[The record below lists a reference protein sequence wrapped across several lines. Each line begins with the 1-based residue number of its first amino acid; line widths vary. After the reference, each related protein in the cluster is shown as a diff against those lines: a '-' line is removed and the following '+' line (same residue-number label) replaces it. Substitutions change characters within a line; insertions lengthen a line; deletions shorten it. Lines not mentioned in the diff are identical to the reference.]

1 MMGLSRNGTPLKPS
15 NDRMAVIAGEMGT
28 LLASSLP
35 FFSPLPN
42 FPSSSFASLDRAA
55 MIHFHKRW
63 LTATCSSLCL
73 LQFAAMSAV
82 AEEPEPVRTSGEIS
96 YFKQIRPIL
105 QANCQGCHQ
114 PAKRGGDYEMTQF
127 ANLLAGG
134 ESGEPAIV
142 AGQADASYLLE
153 LITPVEG
160 EAQMP
165 QGKPPLKSAEIALVS
180 KWIEQGATDDT
191 PESAKPRYNQE
202 NPPVY
207 AAPPVITS
215 LDISPDGALVAVS
228 GYHEVLL
235 HNSQGTEIVGRL
247 VGMSERIES
256 VRFSPDGSKLAV
268 AGGSPG
274 RMGELQVWDVEGRE
288 LLFSASVTYDT
299 IYGASWSPDGSLVAV
314 GCGDN
319 TVRAFKAEDGTQVF
333 FNGAHEDWAFSTIF
347 SVDGKHLVSVGRDMT
362 ARLYEV
368 GTQRFID
375 NITSITPGALKGGLH
390 AVARHP
396 EKNEVLL
403 GGADGVPKLYQI
415 FRTKDRKIGDD
426 FNLIRAFPSMPGR
439 VYDVAFNADASHA
452 VACSSLNGV
461 GHIHFLD
468 VEKGTLLKELEG
480 PLPATYTVRFDPSGK
495 MIFSG
500 GFDGSI
506 RVHDA
511 TTGELLRQFS
521 ATPVDLFS
529 AITR

>member
-1 MMGLSRNGTPLKPS
+1 MM
-15 NDRMAVIAGEMGT
+15 
-28 LLASSLP
+28 
-35 FFSPLPN
+35 FF
-42 FPSSSFASLDRAA
+42 
-55 MIHFHKRW
+55 HTRW
-63 LTATCSSLCL
+63 LSAICLILCL
-73 LQFAAMSAV
+73 LQLTAITAQ
-82 AEEPEPVRTSGEIS
+82 AEEPETASPSGKIS

-127 ANLLAGG
+127 ETLLAGG

-142 AGQADASYLLE
+142 AEQPDASYLME

-165 QGKPPLKSAEIALVS
+165 QGKPPLKQDQVALIG

-191 PESAKPRYNQE
+191 PESAKARYNQE

-207 AAPPVITS
+207 AAPPVLTS
-215 LDISPDGALVAVS
+215 LDISPDGAIIAVS

-256 VRFSPDGSKLAV
+256 VKFSPDGTKLAV

-274 RMGELQVWDVEGRE
+274 RMGELQVWDVAQRE

-299 IYGASWSPDGSLVAV
+299 IYGASWSPDGGLIAV

-333 FNGAHEDWAFSTIF
+333 FNGAHEDWVFSTVF
-347 SVDGKHLVSVGRDMT
+347 SVDGKNLVSVGRDMT
-362 ARLYEV
+362 ARLHEV
-368 GTQRFID
+368 ATQRFID

-396 EKNEVLL
+396 TKDEVLL
-403 GGADGVPKLYQI
+403 GGADGIPKLYQM

-426 FNLIRAFPSMPGR
+426 FNLIRAFPAMPGR
-439 VYDVAFNADASHA
+439 VYDVGFNAEASRA
-452 VACSSLNGV
+452 VACSSFNGV
-461 GHIHFLD
+461 GHVHVVD

-480 PLPATYTVRFDPSGK
+480 PLPATYTVRFDPTGK
-495 MIFSG
+495 TIFSG
-500 GFDGSI
+500 GFDGTI

-511 TTGELLRQFS
+511 ETGELLRQFS

-529 AITR
+529 AVTR